1 MPLAVRGVAKVS
13 RTRLRPDWR
22 VYRQLRL
29 VAGSTC
35 TQKIATSGHCPAS
48 IVCFELGYDHQDQGS
63 SARFTKLRHFRGRPP
78 PELLYSA
85 RAKGCPVAFGAAMT
99 RPATHQ
105 DTSNTKLDRSST
117 EFDSPSDCCDF
128 GYDLVVVSG
137 VQLKSNGVGKA
148 NPKPQLD
155 PHRQFDPADH

>member
-1 MPLAVRGVAKVS
+1 MGDIL
-13 RTRLRPDWR
+13 
-22 VYRQLRL
+22 
-29 VAGSTC
+29 AGSPARPG
-35 TQKIATSGHCPAS
+35 QSGSNENTNGLLRQYLPRGTDFSCIS
-48 IVCFELGYDHQDQGS
+48 QSYLIR
-63 SARFTKLRHFRGRPP
+63 RFTKLRHFRGRPR

-85 RAKGCPVAFGAAMT
+85 RAMGCPAAFGAAMT

-105 DTSNTKLDRSST
+105 DTSSTKLDRSST

-148 NPKPQLD
+148 NPQPQFD